1 MTYIAVKFY
10 AYFLMVV
17 CAAGIVGGIYNLFT
31 L

>member
-1 MTYIAVKFY
+1 MIYTVVKFY

-17 CAAGIVGGIYNLFT
+17 CAAGMIGGIYNLFA